1 MENLLENYGE
11 ALQTPPISV
20 ESDEPII
27 AMLKGIIAMLKGE
40 LLRVNVL
47 CITLTYVMAGNLRLS
62 YAIFVSTFTQE
73 KLKKN
78 EDVILPINESTVM
91 KAKLTEW
98 ISKAVC
104 EMQQVK
110 EREENILGC
119 YQKTSVTS

>member
-1 MENLLENYGE
+1 MW
-11 ALQTPPISV
+11 
-20 ESDEPII
+20 
-27 AMLKGIIAMLKGE
+27 
-40 LLRVNVL
+40 
-47 CITLTYVMAGNLRLS
+47 LS
-62 YAIFVSTFTQE
+62 YAIFVSTLTQE
-73 KLKKN
+73 KN